1 MLTPTRQRIIVWT
14 AVGLAL
20 VLLLASSL
28 TIWVKRQALDT
39 DRWVDASSQMLQ
51 DDEVRAALSTR
62 IVNTIFDDPRI
73 QSQIE
78 SALPPRLDG
87 LVAPV
92 VGLARQAAVNAT
104 DEFLDSSAA
113 QAIWETTN
121 RVAHSSLLRLLE
133 GDDSGALTAE
143 DGAVVLDLG
152 PMIARVEDRLGFAIP
167 PTGREGRIVLMESDQ
182 LAAAQNGVKV
192 VRKLS
197 VLAVIVV
204 LALLGGAVWLAEGFR
219 LRVLQVVGIGFV
231 AVGLILMVTRR
242 LVGNAVVDALADSS
256 TRDAA
261 STVWL
266 IGTDLL
272 KDIAV
277 ALVVYG
283 AVLLVGAWVAGS
295 SRFAVAARRRLAPL
309 VRGRTVAVYCVVA
322 LVFLLLILYGPSNG
336 SRRLAGVLVLAALVG
351 LGVEALRRQ
360 ILRESPS

>member
-1 MLTPTRQRIIVWT
+1 MLTPTRRRIIVWT

-51 DDEVRAALSTR
+51 DDDVREALSTR
-62 IVNTIFDDPRI
+62 IVDTIFDDPRI
-73 QSQIE
+73 QAQIE

-92 VGLARQAAVNAT
+92 IGLARQAAVNAT
-104 DEFLDSSAA
+104 DSFLDSSAA
-113 QAIWETTN
+113 QTLWEDAN

-152 PMIARVEDRLGFAIP
+152 PMIARVEQRLGFSIR
-167 PTGREGRIVLMESDQ
+167 PTGGEGRIVLMESDQ
-182 LAAAQNGVKV
+182 LAAAQDGVKTSP
-192 VRKLS
+192 LS
-197 VLAVIVV
+197 VLAVILV
-204 LALLGGAVWLAEGFR
+204 LALLGVAVWLAEGFR

-231 AVGLILMVTRR
+231 AVGLILMVARR
-242 LVGNAVVDALADSS
+242 LVGNAVVEALADSS

-336 SRRLAGVLVLAALVG
+336 SRRLAGVLAPAALVL